1 MKKLLVISLFSSL
14 FLGPAFANSV
24 GLALGN
30 PSGINGQYYLSK
42 DRVIE
47 GTGGIEFGN
56 STSEFVLD
64 YYKKQEDK
72 YYLQAYDMDF
82 YYGGGI
88 KFKKGFGANA
98 SIATAHPIEGQQLE
112 LFAASGLTA
121 YFLGQD
127 GLELDVYAGI
137 RYTF

>member
-1 MKKLLVISLFSSL
+1 MKKLLVISLLCSL
-14 FLGPAFANSV
+14 FIGQAFAHSV

-30 PSGINGQYYLSK
+30 PTGINGQYYLSK

-47 GTGGIEFGN
+47 GTGGIELGQG
-56 STSEFVLD
+56 SSEFVLD

-88 KFKKGFGANA
+88 KFKKGFGING
-98 SIATAHPIEGQQLE
+98 SISTAHPIAGQQLE
-112 LFAASGLTA
+112 LFASSGLTA